1 MEEEPSQGCSRAS
14 KRTNACANYL
24 EGRSRKVHKLRND
37 VEHGLAEGD
46 TSGHCTSCR
55 PALEKL

>member
-1 MEEEPSQGCSRAS
+1 MSIYGLAIEEGPSQGCSRAE
-14 KRTNACANYL
+14 KCTNACANKL

-46 TSGHCTSCR
+46 TER
-55 PALEKL
+55 R